1 VARATP
7 QSLTRSERALLNET
21 DAERLRTLDE
31 DALIELHAR
40 VRRARNRF
48 VQLHRR
54 EVAKEVGARRAR
66 GVASV
71 PPRRSAS
78 KAEIFEAALARVSSS
93 LARAARATAASL
105 RAERLAA
112 ARPARQP
119 TGTRARATASPS
131 KAAATPRARKR
142 RPVERKVTASSRAA
156 NARREAKHD
165 AR

>member
-1 VARATP
+1 
-7 QSLTRSERALLNET
+7 LTRNEQALLAET
-21 DAERLRTLDE
+21 STERLRALGE

-40 VRRARNRF
+40 VRRARNKF
-48 VQLHRR
+48 VHLHRR
-54 EVAKEVGARRAR
+54 EVAQHVDATRAR

-78 KAEIFEAALARVSSS
+78 KAEIFEDALARVSAS

-112 ARPARQP
+112 ARSAVRPAAPKVADRRRERTTAP
-119 TGTRARATASPS
+119 TPPTPKRAPIGRKRVAATRAAS
-131 KAAATPRARKR
+131 
-142 RPVERKVTASSRAA
+142 
-156 NARREAKHD
+156 ARRQAKHD